1 MQRLYRAADLTDAY
15 LLLHRLQH
23 AGIAARVLNEH
34 ARGALGEIPFTHA
47 GPEVWIDEA
56 RDSLRAQALATE
68 HESVRVNGAG
78 WRCTACAE
86 ENPGGFE
93 LCWKCGAA
101 SDIR

>member
-56 RDSLRAQALATE
+56 RDSPRAQAVAAE
-68 HESVRVNGAG
+68 HQSVRDSGAV
-78 WRCTACAE
+78 WRCRACAE
-86 ENPGGFE
+86 ENPDGFE
-93 LCWKCGAA
+93 LCWKCAA
-101 SDIR
+101 ARDGR